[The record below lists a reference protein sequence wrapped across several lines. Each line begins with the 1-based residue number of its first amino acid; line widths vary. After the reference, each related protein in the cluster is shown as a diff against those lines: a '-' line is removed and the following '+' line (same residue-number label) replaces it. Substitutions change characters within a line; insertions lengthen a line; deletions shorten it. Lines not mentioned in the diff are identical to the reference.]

1 MPKVPIINYPT
12 NLAQKRK
19 KRIQRV
25 KDHAKDIDFR
35 TRQQR
40 SEEWRGEFNKWIDD
54 LMLHQD
60 SPYAQVQLPLLAE
73 IQHGLETDPAE
84 TIRWMKEIKEESDAK
99 RMLISSVLW
108 LVEVPDK

>member
-1 MPKVPIINYPT
+1 MPKVPDLTYPT
-12 NLAQKRK
+12 KLAEKRK
-19 KRIQRV
+19 KRIQRI

-40 SEEWRGEFNKWIDD
+40 SEDWRGEFKKWTDD

-60 SPYAQVQLPLLAE
+60 SLYAKVQLPLLAE
-73 IQHGLETDPAE
+73 IQHGLETDPTE
-84 TIRWMKEIKEESDAK
+84 TIKWMKEIKEESDAK

-108 LVEVPDK
+108 LVEA

>member
-1 MPKVPIINYPT
+1 MVKVPDLKYPT
-12 NLAQKRK
+12 KVAERRK

-40 SEEWRGEFNKWIDD
+40 SEDWQSEFKKWTED

-60 SPYAQVQLPLLAE
+60 SVYAQVQLPLLAE
-73 IQHGLETDPAE
+73 IEHGLLTDPEE
-84 TIRWMKEIKEESDAK
+84 TIKWLKEQRDELDAR
-99 RMLISSVLW
+99 RMLIASVLW
-108 LVEVPDK
+108 LVGE